1 MTIELL
7 WWACFGAFVLAV
19 LALDLGVFHRKA
31 HELKM
36 REALTWSGT
45 WVGLSLLLNLGIYVG
60 WIGAYAGVAARQQAA
75 LDFLTSYV
83 IEYSLSVD
91 NVFVFAVM
99 FSYFAVPPVFQH
111 KVLFWGILGALV
123 MRAAMIFAG
132 IALLHAFHWVIY
144 LFGAILIFGGVKLWR
159 NEEVEIEP
167 QKNPVVR
174 LVRRFMPVARGD
186 HGQRFFIRE
195 NGALAATP
203 LFVVLVLVEWTDL
216 VFAIDSIPAVL
227 AVTSDPFIVFT
238 SNVMAILG
246 LRSLYFA
253 LARIMQRFHLLHYGL
268 AAILVFI
275 GAKMLAAD
283 FYKVPTVVA
292 LGVIASILVVS
303 VIVSLLR
310 PPPREATKKRS
321 AGA

>member
-1 MTIELL
+1 
-7 WWACFGAFVLAV
+7 
-19 LALDLGVFHRKA
+19 
-31 HELKM
+31 
-36 REALTWSGT
+36 
-45 WVGLSLLLNLGIYVG
+45 
-60 WIGAYAGVAARQQAA
+60 
-75 LDFLTSYV
+75 
-83 IEYSLSVD
+83 
-91 NVFVFAVM
+91 
-99 FSYFAVPPVFQH
+99 
-111 KVLFWGILGALV
+111 
-123 MRAAMIFAG
+123 
-132 IALLHAFHWVIY
+132 
-144 LFGAILIFGGVKLWR
+144 
-159 NEEVEIEP
+159 
-167 QKNPVVR
+167 
-174 LVRRFMPVARGD
+174 VRRFMPVARGD

-216 VFAIDSIPAVL
+216 VFAVDSIPAVL

-246 LRSLYFA
+246 LRALYFA